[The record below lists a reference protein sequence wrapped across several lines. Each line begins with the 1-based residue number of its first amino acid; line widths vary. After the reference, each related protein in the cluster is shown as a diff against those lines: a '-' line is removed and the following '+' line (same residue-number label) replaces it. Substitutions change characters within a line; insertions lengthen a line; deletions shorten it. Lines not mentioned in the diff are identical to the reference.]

1 MPMRWLRPISALTMY
16 LSPFVPLTGCADL
29 ADTYVERQEKVAL
42 VSLQEGL
49 GRFAGAELESALTV
63 EIAVAEF
70 LAEEPATRGSPS

>member
-1 MPMRWLRPISALTMY
+1 MKSAELARQARITVERAAWVLNGVISNER
-16 LSPFVPLTGCADL
+16 
-29 ADTYVERQEKVAL
+29 YVERQEKVAL